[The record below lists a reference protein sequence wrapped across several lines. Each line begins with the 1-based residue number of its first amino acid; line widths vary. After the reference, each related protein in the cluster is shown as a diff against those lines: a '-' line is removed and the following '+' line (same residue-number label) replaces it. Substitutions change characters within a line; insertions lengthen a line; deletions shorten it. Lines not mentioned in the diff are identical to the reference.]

1 VRLRRGHLSAAL
13 GVLVAAA
20 LLASAPL
27 ALAAFTHTTS
37 GGPLTMVSGT
47 LSPASG
53 VSAAQ
58 AKCHTNHTPE
68 IEISFTATSSS
79 YATSYTVERATAS
92 AGPYTSVTSIAL
104 GGATSYTDTSGS
116 LGYSTTYYYRV
127 AVLFHSWSATS
138 ATASIRTLSKSCQ

>member
-1 VRLRRGHLSAAL
+1 ML
-13 GVLVAAA
+13 VLAVA
-20 LLASAPL
+20 LLCAPV
-27 ALAAFTHTTS
+27 ALAAFTHTAS

-68 IEISFTATSSS
+68 IEISWSATSSS

-92 AGPYTSVTSIAL
+92 AGPYTALTSIAL

-127 AVLFHSWSATS
+127 AVVFHSWSATS
-138 ATASIRTLSKSCQ
+138 ATTSIRTLSKSCQ